1 MYAEQRNWEASFTE
15 KWFWTKAQFDMLQR
29 LHAIS
34 LSWNREQ
41 WMTLSWLCFAFCQ
54 CCLWGLW
61 PCSVVCSLLPS
72 HPVHHITWTTLTTAL
87 DNTLLVKTDHGL
99 WTAGIAGTMQLLQF
113 SRCPRLF
120 LHFNCIEP
128 KIYLSCSHTVCA
140 CKSPSRG
147 ISF

>member
-1 MYAEQRNWEASFTE
+1 MMYAEQRNWEASFTE

-34 LSWNREQ
+34 LSGNREQ

-61 PCSVVCSLLPS
+61 PCSVVCSLLPN

-87 DNTLLVKTDHGL
+87 DNQRVLDSSVKYITCENWPRLMNSWHCWHDA
-99 WTAGIAGTMQLLQF
+99 TFTIQLLSKVILAF
-113 SRCPRLF
+113 
-120 LHFNCIEP
+120 
-128 KIYLSCSHTVCA
+128 
-140 CKSPSRG
+140 
-147 ISF
+147 